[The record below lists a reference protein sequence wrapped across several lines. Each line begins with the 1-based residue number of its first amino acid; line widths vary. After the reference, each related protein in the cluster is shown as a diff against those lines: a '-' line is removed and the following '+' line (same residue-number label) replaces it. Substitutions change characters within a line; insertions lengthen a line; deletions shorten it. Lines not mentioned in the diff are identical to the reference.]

1 MKSTEVRC
9 SNCQSRRRSVYRA
22 GFCSKCYYW
31 HRKALRT
38 QRGETT
44 ERPSRRHQMSIA
56 ERVLPQYAWRERN
69 LNAPDVDPLAIEEL
83 VYAVAAEC
91 RSEIGFPI
99 HSLLNNQ
106 TAQARRCIY
115 SLFLAILENTPC
127 STPRLRMWRPP
138 RKGQYWNGWTEWSGD
153 SRRAAFNT

>member
-1 MKSTEVRC
+1 MKSSGLRC
-9 SNCQSRRRSVYRA
+9 TNCHSRRRSVYRA
-22 GFCSKCYYW
+22 GFCSKCYRW

-38 QRGETT
+38 KRGPQATG
-44 ERPSRRHQMSIA
+44 RPPVGHRMSVA
-56 ERVLPQYAWRERN
+56 ERVLEEYAWRERN
-69 LNAPDVDPLAIEEL
+69 LNASDVDPLAIEEL

-106 TAQARRCIY
+106 TAEARRCLY
-115 SLFLAILENTPC
+115 CLFLAILENTPC

-138 RKGQYWNGWTEWSGD
+138 RKGQYWNGWAEWS
-153 SRRAAFNT
+153 